1 MDIIKKAMLNNMIEH
16 ETFYGV
22 PIELVD
28 EAMIDQMNEEQLQ
41 TFWVVA
47 TMLQYE
53 VIDSLVCDTYPYE
66 AEYILSKFSLNPT

>member
-1 MDIIKKAMLNNMIEH
+1 MDIIKKAMLKNMIQH

-28 EAMIDQMNEEQLQ
+28 EDMIDQMTPDQLQ

-53 VIDSLVCDTYPYE
+53 VIDSLVVDMYPYE
-66 AEYILSKFSLNPT
+66 AEYILSKYSINPT